1 MRETKEFKNN
11 KGNTLVS
18 LMITIVVMVIISS
31 VTLYTSMD
39 RFEINNLEK
48 LYNDLKLLSNKVS
61 NYYLKYN
68 GLPVVRDEKNQI
80 LNYTYTELEFEEN
93 ETGNENSY
101 YILDLEAMSGLT
113 LNYGQEGYEK
123 PNTSDDVFVINEKTH
138 QIYYVKG
145 VESEGVWYHSVLD
158 KASNIE
164 DTIPPTKPEIKIVSG
179 KLNNDKTEYVTE
191 VQIEI
196 VPGKDN
202 WSGVAKTTYS
212 YNFISKNENTG
223 STIPET
229 VNGNKIIKLQE
240 SGMYIFTATTV
251 DGNEN
256 KSEIKAEIKV
266 NIPEEIA
273 E

>member
-11 KGNTLVS
+11 KGITLVS

-113 LNYGQEGYEK
+113 LNYGQEGYEN

-145 VESEGVWYHSVLD
+145 VESEGIVYHTILD
-158 KASNIE
+158 KISDIE

-179 KLNNDKTEYVTE
+179 KLSDDKTEYITE

-196 VPGKDN
+196 IPGKDN
-202 WSGVAKTTYS
+202 WSGANKTIYS
-212 YNFISKNENTG
+212 YKFTSNDGTTETTLPVSTNKN
-223 STIPET
+223 S
-229 VNGNKIIKLQE
+229 IIKLQD
-240 SGMYIFTATTV
+240 SGIYEFTVTTV

-256 KSEIKAEIKV
+256 KSEIIAEIKV